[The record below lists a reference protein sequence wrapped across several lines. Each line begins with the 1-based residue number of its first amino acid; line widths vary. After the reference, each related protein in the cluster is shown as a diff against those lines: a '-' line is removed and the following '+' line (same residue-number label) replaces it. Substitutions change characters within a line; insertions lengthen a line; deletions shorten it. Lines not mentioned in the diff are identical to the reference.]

1 MQPDEILNPWIQQL
15 EIAAKPYFNFVE
27 QVTRAISHLEI
38 QVNDTMAAIEKNASS
53 QNASPQNAS
62 PQSLIATAEKF
73 SMLERELADQNLIR
87 KSQQTKIDE
96 LQSQIALLK
105 ATLIEA
111 KSAAE
116 ASQNLLTQQA
126 AERASTDP
134 SSPANFESNT
144 KRREPRAQTPKM
156 PNFPERHVLLVDD
169 AEINRVL
176 MSHYFKGLPVKL
188 EFAVSVNVALEKCK
202 NRRFDLIVVDD
213 ELADLE
219 NPILRNSSN
228 HVVGLSNRA
237 GDTSSPAHFTHV
249 LSRGQ
254 ARDAFVEQLKAYLW
268 DAERIA

>member
-1 MQPDEILNPWIQQL
+1 MQLDDILNPWIQQL
-15 EIAAKPYFNFVE
+15 ETAAKPYFRFVDE
-27 QVTRAISHLEI
+27 VTDAISSLEI
-38 QVNDTMAAIEKNASS
+38 QVIEASQATPLNALENT
-53 QNASPQNAS
+53 QK
-62 PQSLIATAEKF
+62 I
-73 SMLERELADQNLIR
+73 ERELADQSLIR
-87 KSQQTKIDE
+87 KSQQSKIDD
-96 LQSQIALLK
+96 LQAQIALLK

-111 KSAAE
+111 KNAAE
-116 ASQNLLTQQA
+116 VAQDLLTKQA
-126 AERASTDP
+126 AAFASANPISTDQVSSANFD
-134 SSPANFESNT
+134 SSP
-144 KRREPRAQTPKM
+144 KRREPRAQTPKT

-213 ELADLE
+213 ELTDLE

-228 HVVGLSNRA
+228 QVVGLSNRA
-237 GDTSSPAHFTHV
+237 GDTSSPVHFTHV

-254 ARDAFVEQLKAYLW
+254 AREAFIEQLKAYLW